1 MRKMD
6 KLQVVP
12 AVDADLPYIAAIYG
26 HHVLTGTGTF
36 ETEPPSTEDFA
47 SRRSSGLAAGYSWL
61 VARDATGVLGFAY
74 YGPFRPR
81 SAYRWTVED
90 SVYIRD
96 DVRGQGVGGALL
108 SALVN
113 GAEAAGY
120 RQMFALIGDS
130 ANTGSIAVHARLG
143 FTQTGIMRAAGLK
156 FGRWLDVVIMQRSL
170 GPGETTMPEGAGAA
184 P

>member
-1 MRKMD
+1 MCKIG
-6 KLQVVP
+6 KLQVAP

-36 ETEPPSTEDFA
+36 ETDPPSMEDFA
-47 SRRSSGLAAGYSWL
+47 ARRAAGLAGGYSWL
-61 VARDATGVLGFAY
+61 VARDATGVLGFGY
-74 YGPFRPR
+74 FGPFRPR
-81 SAYRWTVED
+81 RAYRWTVED

-96 DVRGQGVGGALL
+96 DVRGRGVGAALL
-108 SALVN
+108 SALVD
-113 GAEAAGY
+113 GAEAAGF

-130 ANTGSIAVHARLG
+130 ANAGSIGVHARLG

-170 GPGETTMPEGAGAA
+170 GPGETTMPSDAG
-184 P
+184 

>member
-1 MRKMD
+1 MRKI
-6 KLQVVP
+6 VTPSVEP
-12 AVDADLPYIAAIYG
+12 ATDADLPEIAAIYG
-26 HHVLTGTGTF
+26 HHALTGTGTF
-36 ETEPPSTEDFA
+36 ETAPPSIEEMA
-47 SRRSSGLAAGYSWL
+47 ARRAAGLAAGYSWL

-96 DVRGQGVGGALL
+96 DARGQGVGGALL
-108 SALVN
+108 ASLLA
-113 GAEAAGY
+113 GAEAAGF

-130 ANTGSIAVHARLG
+130 DNAGSVRLHASLG
-143 FTQTGIMRAAGLK
+143 FAHTGTMRAAGLK

-170 GPGETTMPEGAGAA
+170 GLGDAGL
-184 P
+184 PKLN